1 MARRLVLHIGT
12 MKSGTS
18 FVQNVLQE
26 NREALAEHGVL
37 FPGRRWRDQV
47 SGVLDLIERG
57 GDRQQPMAPDGPW
70 RTIAAEVDAW
80 PGTAV
85 ISMEFLAPRTRPKI
99 QQILAS
105 FTGAEVDVVLTARDL
120 SRNIPAMW
128 QESVQ
133 NAGTTTWTEFLDEVR
148 TEDKRSAA
156 ARWFWRH
163 QGVPGIVRRWTN
175 QVGRQHFWLVTV
187 PPAGA
192 PQGLLWERFAE
203 TLPVPADRFR
213 LDVRRNPSI
222 GAASAMVM
230 RRVNERLAEDPL
242 PRQRY
247 QRYAKHILAKEG
259 LGGRPAREANL
270 ALDEPWVVKRGAR
283 QVDALRRIGPRLVGD
298 LADLAPREVPGVRAE
313 DITVEEQLAA
323 AVDGLA
329 HVVREWS
336 SGRGR
341 RPGGGSRHA

>member
-18 FVQNVLQE
+18 FIQNVLQE
-26 NREALAEHGVL
+26 NRAVLAEHGVL

-57 GDRQQPMAPDGPW
+57 GDRQEPMAAEGPW
-70 RTIAAEVDAW
+70 RRIAAEVNGW
-80 PGTAV
+80 PDTAV

-99 QQILAS
+99 LQILS
-105 FTGAEVDVVLTARDL
+105 CFPGAEVDVVLTARDL

-133 NAGTTTWTEFLDEVR
+133 NAGTTTWEEFLEAVR
-148 TEDKRSAA
+148 TGDKRSPT

-175 QVGRQHFWLVTV
+175 QVGRQQFWLVTV
-187 PPAGA
+187 PPPGA

-203 TLPVPADRFR
+203 TLGVPADRFR

-230 RRVNERLAEDPL
+230 RQVNERLADDPL
-242 PRQRY
+242 PRQVY
-247 QRYAKHILAKEG
+247 QRYAKHLLAKEG
-259 LGGRPAREANL
+259 LGKRPTREDNL
-270 ALDEPWVVKRGAR
+270 ALDAPWVMKRGAQ
-283 QVDALRRIGPRLVGD
+283 QVEALRRLRPRVVGD
-298 LADLAPREVPGVRAE
+298 LADLSPRAVPGVRAAE
-313 DITVEEQLAA
+313 VTVEDQLAA

-329 HVVREWS
+329 HVVRQWAG
-336 SGRGR
+336 GRGR
-341 RPGGGSRHA
+341 RPRRGPRHA

>member
-26 NREALAEHGVL
+26 NRPVLAEHDVL

-47 SGVLDLIERG
+47 SGALDLIERG
-57 GDRQQPMAPDGPW
+57 GRKQEAMAEDGPW
-70 RTIAAEVDAW
+70 NTLAHEVNAFA
-80 PGTAV
+80 GTAV

-99 QQILAS
+99 DQILAS
-105 FTGAEVDVVLTARDL
+105 FPGAQVDVVLTARDL

-133 NAGTTTWTEFLDEVR
+133 NAGTTTWADFLEAVR
-148 TEDKRSAA
+148 TDDRQSAA

-163 QGVPGIVRRWTN
+163 QAVPGIVRRWRGV
-175 QVGRQHFWLVTV
+175 VGHDRFALVTV
-187 PPAGA
+187 PPPGA
-192 PQGLLWERFAE
+192 PAGLLWERFAE
-203 TLPVPADRFR
+203 VLGVPADRFR

-230 RRVNERLAEDPL
+230 RRVNERLAADPL
-242 PRQRY
+242 PRQVY

-259 LGGRPAREANL
+259 LGSRPATEQNL
-270 ALDEPWVVKRGAR
+270 ALDAHWVSARGTA
-283 QVDALRRIGPRLVGD
+283 QVEALRRLRPRVVGD
-298 LADLAPREVPGVRAE
+298 LADLSPRPVPGVRAE
-313 DITVEEQLAA
+313 EITAEEQLEA

-329 HVVREWS
+329 HVVGQWA
-336 SGRGR
+336 RGR
-341 RPGGGSRHA
+341 RRRPRA